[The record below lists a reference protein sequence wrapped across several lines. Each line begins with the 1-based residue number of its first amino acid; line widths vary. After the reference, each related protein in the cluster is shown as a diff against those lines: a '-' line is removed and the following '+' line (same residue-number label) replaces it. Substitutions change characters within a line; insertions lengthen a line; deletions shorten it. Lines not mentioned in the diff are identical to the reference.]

1 MTSRSGESTEQ
12 ILHRP
17 GAAVP
22 PAIRGPLSVPTLVV
36 FVIIHLGVLWA
47 PATFS
52 WHALGL
58 AALLHYLLG
67 GLGIC
72 LGYHRLLT
80 HRSFSTPRWLEYL
93 LVIFGGLS
101 LQGGPITWVAD
112 HRIHHGHSD
121 KQSDPHSPQE
131 SFLWGHMLWMLFPQP
146 MSLEER
152 ARYAPE
158 LWGNPFYRFL
168 ERWHLALQF
177 PLAALLWG
185 VGGWPFVVYGV
196 FVRLVVVYHCT
207 WLINSACHRW
217 GYRSFPTPD
226 DSRNLWWAALLTWG
240 EGWHNNHH
248 ANPTSARHGLR
259 WWEVDPTFLAIRL
272 LEALGLARDVERPTG
287 DLA

>member
-1 MTSRSGESTEQ
+1 VTSRSGESTEE

-22 PAIRGPLSVPTLVV
+22 SAIRGPLSVPTLVV
-36 FVIIHLGVLWA
+36 FVIIHLGVLGA

-52 WHALGL
+52 WPALGV

-93 LVIFGGLS
+93 LAIFGGLS

-121 KQSDPHSPQE
+121 KESDPHSPQE
-131 SFLWGHMLWMLFPQP
+131 NFLWGHMLWMVFPQP

-158 LWGNPFYRFL
+158 LWANPFYRFL
-168 ERWHLALQF
+168 ERWHLALQV

-196 FVRLVVVYHCT
+196 FLRLVVVYHCT

-217 GYRSFPTPD
+217 GYRTFATPD
-226 DSRNLWWAALLTWG
+226 DSRNLWWVALLTWG

-259 WWEVDPTFLAIRL
+259 WWEVDLTFLAIRL
-272 LEALGLARDVERPTG
+272 LEGLGLAWDVERPAG

>member
-1 MTSRSGESTEQ
+1 MTARGAADAVS
-12 ILHRP
+12 ILHPP

-22 PAIRGPLSVPTLVV
+22 SATRGPLSVPTLVV
-36 FVIIHLGVLWA
+36 FVAIHLGALWA

-52 WHALGL
+52 WPALGV
-58 AALLHYLLG
+58 AALLHYVLG
-67 GLGIC
+67 GWGIC

-80 HRSFSTPRWLEYL
+80 HRSFRTPRWLEYL
-93 LVIFGGLS
+93 LAVFGVLS

-121 KQSDPHSPQE
+121 EQRDPHSPKE
-131 SFLWGHMLWMLFPQP
+131 SFLWGHMLWMLFPQR
-146 MSLEER
+146 MRLEER
-152 ARYAPE
+152 ARYTPE

-168 ERWHLALQF
+168 ERWQLALQL

-185 VGGWPFVVYGV
+185 VGGWPFVVYGI
-196 FVRLVVVYHCT
+196 FVRLVAVYHCT

-217 GYRSFPTPD
+217 GYRSFATLD
-226 DSRNLWWAALLTWG
+226 DSRNLWWVALLTWG

-248 ANPTSARHGLR
+248 AIPTSARHGLR
-259 WWEVDPTFLAIRL
+259 WWEVDPTFLVIRL
-272 LEALGLARDVERPTG
+272 LEAFGLARDVERPAA